1 MSKILP
7 MREDRVCCGSLFKIV
22 YAASATN
29 VDFFVFLPTRLSALY
44 LHNHYF

>member
-22 YAASATN
+22 YAASAAN
-29 VDFFVFLPTRLSALY
+29 VDFFFFLADEAVGSLPP
-44 LHNHYF
+44 